1 MLARSILQQ
10 NPFGNVGCPDAD
22 VLTRLDTERNE
33 SFGGIGYGSCELGV
47 RHAHRGLR
55 KHDRIAMREAPRGFR
70 KDLPD
75 RRAVDPRS
83 RFF

>member
-1 MLARSILQQ
+1 MR
-10 NPFGNVGCPDAD
+10 
-22 VLTRLDTERNE
+22 T
-33 SFGGIGYGSCELGV
+33 
-47 RHAHRGLR
+47 RGLR
-55 KHDRIAMREAPRGFR
+55 KHDRIAMWEAPRGFR